1 MSRNLPIRTYVDCKL
16 DNRDEVFSF
25 IADLVSEKPTD
36 VEQVIK
42 QLEQREELGST
53 MIAEHVMLP
62 HIESPYARQS
72 EIIFIRLAEPIQN
85 WDETTK
91 DIQLLIVISL
101 TENESVQLKK
111 DIARFTRT
119 LADEEFVQRLI
130 TMSEQDILR
139 TVNQN

>member
-1 MSRNLPIRTYVDCKL
+1 MSRNLPIRTYVDCTL
-16 DNRDEVFSF
+16 NNRGEVFSF
-25 IADLVSEKPTD
+25 IADLVSETSTG
-36 VEQVIK
+36 VEQIIK

-53 MIAEHVMLP
+53 MIAEHVLLP
-62 HIESPYARQS
+62 HIESSYVRQS
-72 EIIFIRLAEPIQN
+72 EIMFIRLAEPIQN

-101 TENESVQLKK
+101 AENESVQVKK

-119 LADEEFVQRLI
+119 LADEEFVQQLI
-130 TMSEQDILR
+130 TMSEQDILK